1 MQAIAKHLRISP
13 KKANLVA
20 GLVRKKPVQDALDI
34 LQFTQKKAAPM
45 IRKVI
50 ASAAA
55 NAKETAKQDIESLQ
69 IKEIIVNEGTT
80 LKRSVPISRG
90 RMHPIKKRTSHIRV
104 YLETKKE
111 KIKTKTP
118 AKAETPA
125 PAETPA
131 EEKPKT
137 N

>member
-1 MQAIAKHLRISP
+1 MQAVAKNLRISS

-34 LQFTQKKAAPM
+34 LKFTQKKAAPM

-55 NAKETAKQDIESLQ
+55 NAKETTKQEIESLQ
-69 IKEIIVNEGTT
+69 IKEIVVNEGST

-90 RMHPIKKRTSHIRV
+90 RMHPILKRTSHIRV
-104 YLETKKE
+104 YLETKKAEVE
-111 KIKTKTP
+111 KKAP
-118 AKAETPA
+118 AKAEAPTPT
-125 PAETPA
+125 ETPA
-131 EEKPKT
+131 EETPKT

>member
-1 MQAIAKHLRISP
+1 MQAVAKHLRISP

-55 NAKETAKQDIESLQ
+55 NAKETAKQDVESLQ
-69 IKEIIVNEGTT
+69 IKEIIVNEGST
-80 LKRSVPISRG
+80 
-90 RMHPIKKRTSHIRV
+90 
-104 YLETKKE
+104 
-111 KIKTKTP
+111 
-118 AKAETPA
+118 
-125 PAETPA
+125 
-131 EEKPKT
+131 
-137 N
+137 